1 MDADGGGIGLPQMSE
16 REMFDRLL
24 SEDSERGDSA
34 PPIAAGIGEQM
45 LHMDLRPLPRSMRA
59 RIRDIVARVPARNA
73 ILIGGGIGHLAA
85 WLLDLWCGDP
95 ANPPEQP
102 PPRPDSFRIIEPGGK
117 FGVII
122 DRLVR
127 RHGAESWTQIIA
139 KPWQEVT
146 AEVASWSAATTAL
159 PASNPSSS
167 FSLPIDLVIIDVP
180 ESERPSTAS
189 AAFDMLSPGGVLLVQ
204 EPEVPTGDVGVAEAG
219 SEPTPAQR
227 KVESFN
233 SWIGF
238 VKKVSEPHSLG
249 FVELAGGTLAVLRR
263 TT

>member
-24 SEDSERGDSA
+24 SEDSERGDSEPA
-34 PPIAAGIGEQM
+34 IAAGIGEQM

-59 RIRDIVARVPARNA
+59 RIRDIAARVPARNA
-73 ILIGGGIGHLAA
+73 LLIGGGIGHLAA

-95 ANPPEQP
+95 ANPPKQP
-102 PPRPDSFRIIEPGGK
+102 PPRPDSFRIVEPGGK

-122 DRLVR
+122 DRLIR

-139 KPWQEVT
+139 KPWQEVA
-146 AEVASWSAATTAL
+146 AEAASWSAATAAL
-159 PASNPSSS
+159 PVSKPPSQLPP
-167 FSLPIDLVIIDVP
+167 SLDLVVIDVP

-204 EPEVPTGDVGVAEAG
+204 EPEVPTGDVGVAEVG

-238 VKKVSEPHSLG
+238 VKQVSESHSLG

-263 TT
+263 ST

>member
-24 SEDSERGDSA
+24 SEDSERGDSEPA
-34 PPIAAGIGEQM
+34 IAAGIGEQM
-45 LHMDLRPLPRSMRA
+45 LHMDLRPLPRSVRA
-59 RIRDIVARVPARNA
+59 RIRDIAARVPAKNA
-73 ILIGGGIGHLAA
+73 LLIGGGIGHLAA

-102 PPRPDSFRIIEPGGK
+102 PPRPDSFRIVEPGGK

-122 DRLVR
+122 DRLIR

-139 KPWQEVT
+139 KPWQEVA
-146 AEVASWSAATTAL
+146 AEAASWSAATAAL
-159 PASNPSSS
+159 PVSKPPSQLPP
-167 FSLPIDLVIIDVP
+167 SLDLVVIDVP

-204 EPEVPTGDVGVAEAG
+204 EPEVPTGDVGVAEVG

-238 VKKVSEPHSLG
+238 VKQVSESHSLG

-263 TT
+263 ST

>member
-1 MDADGGGIGLPQMSE
+1 MDADGGGIELPQTSD

-24 SEDSERGDSA
+24 SEDSERGDSEPA
-34 PPIAAGIGEQM
+34 IAAGIGEQM

-59 RIRDIVARVPARNA
+59 RIRDIAARVPARNA
-73 ILIGGGIGHLAA
+73 LLIGGGIGHLAA

-102 PPRPDSFRIIEPGGK
+102 PPRPDSFRIVEPGGK

-122 DRLVR
+122 DRLIR

-139 KPWQEVT
+139 KPWQEVA
-146 AEVASWSAATTAL
+146 AEAASWSAATAAL
-159 PASNPSSS
+159 PVSKPPSQLPP
-167 FSLPIDLVIIDVP
+167 SLDLVVIDVP

-204 EPEVPTGDVGVAEAG
+204 EPEVPTGDVGVAEVG

-238 VKKVSEPHSLG
+238 VKQVSESHSLG

-263 TT
+263 ST

>member
-1 MDADGGGIGLPQMSE
+1 MDADGGGIELPQTSD

-24 SEDSERGDSA
+24 SEDSERGDSEPA
-34 PPIAAGIGEQM
+34 IAAGIGEQM
-45 LHMDLRPLPRSMRA
+45 LHMDLRPLPRSVRA
-59 RIRDIVARVPARNA
+59 RIRDIAARVPAKNA
-73 ILIGGGIGHLAA
+73 LLIGGGIGHLAA

-102 PPRPDSFRIIEPGGK
+102 PPRPDSFRIVEPGGK

-122 DRLVR
+122 DRLIR

-139 KPWQEVT
+139 KPWQEVA
-146 AEVASWSAATTAL
+146 AEAASWSAATAAL
-159 PASNPSSS
+159 PVSKPPSQLPP
-167 FSLPIDLVIIDVP
+167 SLDLVVIDVP

-204 EPEVPTGDVGVAEAG
+204 EPEVPTGDVGVAEVG

-238 VKKVSEPHSLG
+238 VKQVSEFHSLG

-263 TT
+263 ST